1 MFIVLL
7 VFSRSL
13 ATKCVWLNDEPSI
26 IRPTLIDLNSVEVK
40 CYPFMIGLDKCTGSC
55 NVLAPTMCVPKETKD
70 TNVKTF
76 NMIINK
82 NEAKAVA
89 KHISCDC

>member
-1 MFIVLL
+1 
-7 VFSRSL
+7 
-13 ATKCVWLNDEPSI
+13 
-26 IRPTLIDLNSVEVK
+26 
-40 CYPFMIGLDKCTGSC
+40 MIGLDKCTGSC